1 VSQHQ
6 RSAPPIPS
14 VQGTSPSRTIT
25 TRVGLPIKDLVKTSG
40 PCGLEIYGDINLLDF
55 AFAEGLLTPGPE
67 SEPTALPSPSELTAI
82 LNLATSVSPD
92 HQHLENSHSS
102 LAETTHS
109 LTPVSLPLHE
119 TNELQSSGA
128 LSIGMNPGEVARDT
142 CVKDFGNDSVR
153 PSGDHSPPPLV
164 SEGTWI
170 GALHIAVQ
178 RSHSRIVRILLQ
190 HGVDCNQKD
199 GEGLTP
205 LIHSIV
211 SNHED
216 LLSLLIQHGARI
228 SETDNHS
235 CNAVHWAVSQRREA
249 LLKVLL
255 EHCSGDQTV
264 MERHDLSGR
273 TPLHVAVDIGF
284 EAGVRILMEYGADS
298 TAKLENTVS
307 LGNSR
312 IHEKYSTAR

>member
-1 VSQHQ
+1 MEAQVSQHQ

-25 TRVGLPIKDLVKTSG
+25 TRVGLPIKDFIGTSG

-55 AFAEGLLTPGPE
+55 ATVEGLLTPGPE
-67 SEPTALPSPSELTAI
+67 SEPTALPSPLELTAI
-82 LNLATSVSPD
+82 LNLSTSGFPD
-92 HQHLENSHSS
+92 YQSSKNSHSGPEDKTHLLKS
-102 LAETTHS
+102 L
-109 LTPVSLPLHE
+109 LPPPNVS
-119 TNELQSSGA
+119 NELQYSGA
-128 LSIGMNPGEVARDT
+128 VSSRMNPGEGA
-142 CVKDFGNDSVR
+142 KDPSFRSFGNDSDR
-153 PSGDHSPPPLV
+153 PSDKSSPPPLV
-164 SEGTWI
+164 LERTWI

-178 RSHSRIVRILLQ
+178 RGHLRIVRVLLQ
-190 HGVDCNQKD
+190 HGVNCNQKD

-235 CNAVHWAVSQRREA
+235 RNAVHWAVSQRREA

-264 MERHDLSGR
+264 MERHDLSGK

-284 EAGVRILMEYGADS
+284 EAGVRILMEYSAHP
-298 TAKLENTVS
+298 NC
-307 LGNSR
+307 
-312 IHEKYSTAR
+312 